1 MKTKLLSLICVLMLA
16 CFLAP
21 PGWGADKGQVFYLS
35 PNQFD
40 EFQTTASKLI
50 AKYVTDAGYQC
61 KELVAG
67 NEDVSL
73 QLNQLDN
80 AITQKPKAIIIAA
93 CDGTA
98 VVDGVEKARAQGIPV
113 IAFDRVISET
123 KVDFHSVAGCYRMGV
138 LAAGEIS
145 RLLKEKHGEVKGH
158 ILDIMGDP
166 GDSYTVLIEEGF
178 QDTMKKYPN
187 VKIETK
193 IADGWEASNAA
204 DIADDYLVAKPD
216 TDLIFSH
223 AEHLAAAIT
232 SVLETKGLKK
242 GEKIMVSTAGMPMG
256 LDLLRDGWLQATV
269 EQPLAAQAEGVAMFL
284 EDIIAKKRLEPGDYT
299 VGGFESKLVEQPY
312 GPELRIPGSV
322 ITKANVDDPRF
333 WGNQVGK

>member
-1 MKTKLLSLICVLMLA
+1 MRRKLLCLICALSLVSFASLA
-16 CFLAP
+16 GA
-21 PGWGADKGQVFYLS
+21 ADKGTVFYLS

-50 AKYVTDAGYQC
+50 AKHVTEAGYEC

-67 NEDVSL
+67 NEDVAL
-73 QLNQLDN
+73 QLNQLDD
-80 AITQKPKAIIIAA
+80 AITQEPKAIIIAA

-98 VVDGVEKARAQGIPV
+98 VVDGVEKSRAAGIPV

-138 LAAGEIS
+138 LAAGEIA
-145 RLLKEKHGEVKGH
+145 RLLKEKHGEVKGT

-178 QDTMKKYPN
+178 QDTMKKHPN

-232 SVLETKGLKK
+232 SVLETKGIKK
-242 GEKIMVSTAGMPMG
+242 GDIIMVSTAGMPMG
-256 LDLLRDGWLQATV
+256 LNLVRDGWLQATV
-269 EQPLAAQAEGVAMFL
+269 EQPLSAQAEGVAMFL
-284 EDIIAKKRLEPGDYT
+284 ADVIAKKEIKTGEYT
-299 VGGFESKLVEQPY
+299 VGGFKSELVEQKY

-333 WGNQVGK
+333 WGNQVK